1 MSTNILGLTSK
12 NPLLM
17 GILNITTDSFS
28 DGGKYFKLEDA
39 IKHAEEL
46 INSGFHIIDVGGES
60 TRPGATPI
68 SEEEEISRVVPVIH
82 EISRIR
88 EERKK
93 GRGET
98 INQES
103 QFPNPPIPHLLFLI
117 SIDTY
122 KSKVAKAALEAGAD
136 IINDVS
142 GLTMDKEMVSVAR
155 DFNCPVIIMHNDGIP
170 ARRNITNNTS
180 TDKIKEII
188 SWLKKQTNYAIE
200 NGIKKENIIID
211 PGIGFGKTP
220 EEDLCIIE
228 NLQELKALGYP
239 ILIGHSKKSF
249 IKKIYGENTDID
261 LKTKELT
268 DLAVK
273 NGANIIRVHSF

>member
-1 MSTNILGLTSK
+1 MPTSILELTNKS
-12 NPLLM
+12 PVLM

-28 DGGKYFKLEDA
+28 DGGKYFNLEDA
-39 IKHAEEL
+39 VSHAKEL
-46 INSGFHIIDVGGES
+46 INNGFHILDVGGES
-60 TRPGATPI
+60 TRPGANPV
-68 SEEEEISRVVPVIH
+68 SEEEEIKRVIPVIH
-82 EISRIR
+82 EISKIR
-88 EERKK
+88 
-93 GRGET
+93 T
-98 INQES
+98 S
-103 QFPNPPIPHLLFLI
+103 YPPFLI

-142 GLTMDKEMVSVAR
+142 GLTMDKEMVNVAR
-155 DFNCPVIIMHNDGIP
+155 DFNCPIIIMHNNGIP
-170 ARRNITNNTS
+170 AQRSVVYKDSTNI
-180 TDKIKEII
+180 IEEII
-188 SWLKKQTNYAIE
+188 SWLSKQTNYAIE
-200 NGIKKENIIID
+200 NGIKRENIIID

-220 EEDLCIIE
+220 EEDLSIIE
-228 NLQELKALGYP
+228 NLQELKFLGYP

-249 IKKIYGENTDID
+249 IKKIYGKNVDIG